1 MSEKDGQDMEKYN
14 KELEASKDNFK
25 NGPIGKRSITDCLC
39 CLIFIVAI
47 VGFGAASSYGYENGD
62 PRILLLGWDSDRN
75 GCGYSSATEDYPYL
89 YWGEAPSVD
98 LKPAILSGNFM
109 AAFKMLE
116 FGVCVKKCPSADIR
130 EPIECYP
137 TSH

>member
-1 MSEKDGQDMEKYN
+1 MEKYN

-89 YWGEAPSVD
+89 YWGEAPNIKIKD
-98 LKPAILSGNFM
+98 AILALDLM
-109 AAFKMLE
+109 AALDMLRY
-116 FGVCVKKCPSADIR
+116 GVCVKKCPSADIR